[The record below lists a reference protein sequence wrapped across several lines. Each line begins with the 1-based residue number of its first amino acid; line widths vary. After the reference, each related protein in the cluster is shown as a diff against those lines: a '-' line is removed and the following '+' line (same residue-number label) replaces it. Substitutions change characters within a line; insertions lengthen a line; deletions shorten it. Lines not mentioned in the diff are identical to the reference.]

1 MKKSAVLIVVC
12 VVAAIIGLPPVFGT
26 RTESQFYRRIDAI
39 NDNGVLLLDVRS
51 FERRWFT
58 STVTIDAGL
67 SPAYL
72 AQLERMVGPG
82 GQAASDS
89 GVLDQTFP
97 IQADVAHGPV
107 IVRDGLYIGLAKVI
121 AGPASAQPGT
131 VELEEDL
138 GIPYAFEFRGRSGLL
153 GGLRF
158 DAEIPASDYADG
170 INEVV
175 FSGAQI
181 EGSWNGDELI
191 SHFQAASLFVSNPIA
206 AASINGISFSG
217 DNRILSRHLVL
228 GSAEFLIEQML
239 ISDRTFGGEPLFEA
253 GNIAIRGET
262 DRNDDGPL
270 VSGTMTYAVDT
281 VSAGERFRFTDG
293 EVAVAFENV
302 DAEAMSDY
310 VEAAQGLGDQAA
322 GNPAPITVL
331 LPAIHRLLAAEPLL
345 SFDPIRFL
353 MDDEPFEASVHVRTN
368 PAALPDTVTGI
379 QEDIALLVEAL
390 YGVTDAVASKTFARR
405 IAVEI
410 IKAQLAASGA
420 GGPFPGDIDGMA
432 EAQAEIMLGALSA
445 QGVLEEDGESYRITF
460 AFEDGQFSLNGN
472 PLPFLF
478 GQ

>member
-1 MKKSAVLIVVC
+1 MKKSAIVVVIC

-39 NDNGVLLLDVRS
+39 NDNGVLLLEMRS
-51 FERRWFT
+51 FERRWFS
-58 STVTIDAGL
+58 STVMIDIGL
-67 SPAYL
+67 SPAYR
-72 AQLERMVGPG
+72 AQLERMVG
-82 GQAASDS
+82 QTASDL
-89 GVLDQTFP
+89 GVLDQTLP

-107 IVRDGLYIGLAKVI
+107 ILRDGPYIGLAKVV
-121 AGPASAQPGT
+121 ASPASAQPGT
-131 VELEEDL
+131 VELEEDP
-138 GIPYAFEFRGRSGLL
+138 GIPYAFEFRSRSGLL

-158 DAEIPASDYADG
+158 DAEISASDYADG

-175 FSGAQI
+175 LSGARI
-181 EGSWNGDELI
+181 EGSSNGDELI

-217 DNRILSRHLVL
+217 DNRILSRYLVL
-228 GSAEFLIEQML
+228 GSAEFLIEQIL

-253 GNIAIRGET
+253 GNIAIRAET

-270 VSGTMTYAVDT
+270 VSGTANYAVDT

-302 DAEAMSDY
+302 DAEAMGDY
-310 VEAAQGLGDQAA
+310 VEAAQLLGDQSA
-322 GNPAPITVL
+322 GNPAPTAVL
-331 LPAIHRLLAAEPLL
+331 LPAIHRLLAAEPTL
-345 SFDPIRFL
+345 SFDPIGFL

-368 PAALPDTVTGI
+368 PAALADTVAGSP
-379 QEDIALLVEAL
+379 EDIAFLVEAIS
-390 YGVTDAVASKTFARR
+390 VVADAVASKTFARR

-432 EAQAEIMLGALSA
+432 EAQADIMLSALTE
-445 QGVLEEDGESYRITF
+445 QGILEEDGESYRIAF
-460 AFEDGQFSLNGN
+460 AFEDGQFTLNGN
-472 PLPFLF
+472 PMPFLSV
-478 GQ
+478 Q